1 MKKLLLFL
9 LLPLL
14 GFSQGL
20 QVFTTINTRAE
31 LYNYT
36 AISNNRVIAAIG
48 VNSAWDMPTEIWTYD
63 TSSMAVDDGVKVIRP
78 TDIPVGSPGRF
89 LFRTY
94 FVKQYGTLYSKEWNG
109 SITTS
114 NNTAVFDISSA
125 GFTSIVGLQAF
136 AILPSGTVLNLPL
149 TTSAVSPSNTSV
161 TVNLMESKT
170 TNTLLISTAEGLEN
184 HAVAGTVVYLN
195 VKGN

>member
-78 TDIPVGSPGRF
+78 TDIPAGSPGRF

-161 TVNLMESKT
+161 TVNLVDSKT